1 MTSKDPADHREWT
14 AVDQTA
20 DPEAFVRFL
29 GASRASAIA
38 AAERDPQA
46 AFAYL
51 DVHEGQRILD
61 AACGRGDVA
70 ILLARLVGSTGQVIG
85 VDLSE
90 TMIRAA
96 QARLQ
101 DTELPVAF
109 HVGDI
114 TALDFPPATFDR
126 TWSARVLEHLPD
138 PRAAV
143 RELVRV
149 TCPGGLVVLQE
160 PDYDTFVIEATD
172 RDMSRAF
179 TRFFSDRVIRN
190 GQIGRALP
198 DLLREAGL
206 ADIAVD
212 LVPVRSNYDT
222 MREMITS
229 IAERAIAEGAME
241 SVAARIWLADVHTRG
256 AAGTYLGAFL
266 LFRVAGTVPV

>member
-29 GASRASAIA
+29 SATRASAIA

-51 DVHEGQRILD
+51 DVREGHRILD
-61 AACGRGDVA
+61 AACGQGDVTG
-70 ILLARLVGSTGQVIG
+70 LLARLVGPTGQVIG

-101 DTELPVAF
+101 GTALPVAF

-126 TWSARVLEHLPD
+126 VRAARVLEHLPD

-143 RELVRV
+143 RELMRV
-149 TCPGGLVVLQE
+149 TCPGGRVALQE
-160 PDYDTFVIEATD
+160 PDYDTFVIAGAD
-172 RDMSRAF
+172 RDMSRTF
-179 TRFFSDRVIRN
+179 TRFFSDRVIHN
-190 GQIGRALP
+190 GQIGSTLP
-198 DLLREAGL
+198 ELLREAGL
-206 ADIAVD
+206 TDITVD
-212 LVPVRSNYDT
+212 LLPVRSNYT
-222 MREMITS
+222 AVREMLASVT
-229 IAERAIAEGAME
+229 ERAIAEGAME
-241 SVAARIWLADVHTRG
+241 ETPGRAWLADIDARG
-256 AAGTYLGAFL
+256 AAGTYVAAFL

>member
-1 MTSKDPADHREWT
+1 MTSKDPADHRKWT

-29 GASRASAIA
+29 GATRASAIA

-51 DVHEGQRILD
+51 DVQEGQHILD
-61 AACGRGDVA
+61 AACGQGEVA
-70 ILLARLVGSTGQVIG
+70 GLLARLVGPTGQVIG

-96 QARLQ
+96 QARLEGTAQ
-101 DTELPVAF
+101 PVAF
-109 HVGDI
+109 RVGDI
-114 TALDFPPATFDR
+114 TALDFPSAAFDR
-126 TWSARVLEHLPD
+126 TRAARVLEHLPD
-138 PRAAV
+138 PRAAL

-206 ADIAVD
+206 TDIAVD
-212 LVPVRSNYDT
+212 LVPVRSNYDAL
-222 MREMITS
+222 REMITS
-229 IAERAIAEGAME
+229 IAERAIVEGALE
-241 SVAARIWLADVHTRG
+241 AAAARMWLADIHARG

-266 LFRVAGTVPV
+266 LFRVVGTVPV

>member
-1 MTSKDPADHREWT
+1 MTSKDPADHREWM

-20 DPEAFVRFL
+20 EPEAFVRFL
-29 GASRASAIA
+29 SDTRASAIA

-51 DVHEGQRILD
+51 DVHAGQRILD
-61 AACGRGDVA
+61 AACGLGDVA
-70 ILLARLVGSTGQVIG
+70 GLLARLVGPTGQVIG

-101 DTELPVAF
+101 GAELPVEFRVA
-109 HVGDI
+109 DI
-114 TALDFPPATFDR
+114 MALDFPPATFDR
-126 TWSARVLEHLPD
+126 TRAARVLEHLPH

-149 TCPGGLVVLQE
+149 TRPGGLVVLQE
-160 PDYDTFVIEATD
+160 PDYDTFVIEAAD

-190 GQIGRALP
+190 GQIGRTLP
-198 DLLREAGL
+198 ELLREAGL
-206 ADIAVD
+206 TNIAVD
-212 LVPVRSNYDT
+212 LQPVLSNYT
-222 MREMITS
+222 ALREMIAS
-229 IAERAIAEGAME
+229 SAERAIAEGAME
-241 SVAARIWLADVHTRG
+241 EATTRAWLADINVRG
-256 AAGTYLGAFL
+256 AAGTYVAALL